1 MLTAISISYYHS
13 KHMAMVCLCVPLSLQ
28 VNCAF
33 MTSGMGC
40 QAVLETGTK
49 LLKGHP
55 VSNLIQM
62 KAAGISGT
70 FAPAY
75 KF

>member
-1 MLTAISISYYHS
+1 
-13 KHMAMVCLCVPLSLQ
+13 
-28 VNCAF
+28 
-33 MTSGMGC
+33 MTSRMGC
-40 QAVLETGTK
+40 QAVLETGMK

-62 KAAGISGT
+62 KAAGISGM
-70 FAPAY
+70 FAPAC